1 MEKNAL
7 AVHDVRYIS
16 TCTGLILEWDDI
28 GVDHYSVKVILWIQ
42 NRICGYLEQSIQEW
56 TK

>member
-42 NRICGYLEQSIQEW
+42 NRIYGYLEQSIQEW